1 MRYEVR
7 LTLAAQRDL
16 EDLRSYLLETLG
28 VARAREILIGIRDA
42 FTTLSSFPERGAHP
56 KELRDLGD
64 FDYRQIIMDRYRIV
78 YRIEGQRM
86 LIFVVADGRR
96 DMQLLL
102 AKRLLSQT

>member
-7 LTLAAQRDL
+7 LTLAGRRDL
-16 EDLRSYLLETLG
+16 EQLRRYLLETVG
-28 VARAREILIGIRDA
+28 AARAREVLIGIRDA

-56 KELRDLGD
+56 KELRDVGD
-64 FDYRQIIMDRYRIV
+64 FDYRQLIVDRYRII
-78 YRIEGQRM
+78 YRIEGQRV

-96 DMQLLL
+96 DMQSLL